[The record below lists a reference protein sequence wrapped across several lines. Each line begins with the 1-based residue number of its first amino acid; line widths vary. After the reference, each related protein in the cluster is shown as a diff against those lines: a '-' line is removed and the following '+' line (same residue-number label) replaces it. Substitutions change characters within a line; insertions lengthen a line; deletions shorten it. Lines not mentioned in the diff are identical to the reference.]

1 MLECWNACVSVEY
14 SRNWNTVATGI
25 QYSYWNARNAGM
37 PLFDDDV
44 ANVVVANYLFNTI
57 HIIIN
62 RKLNIISGKET
73 TGINDFNLNNI

>member
-1 MLECWNACVSVEY
+1 MP
-14 SRNWNTVATGI
+14 G
-25 QYSYWNARNAGM
+25 NAGM
-37 PLFDDDV
+37 PGMPLFDDV

>member
-37 PLFDDDV
+37 PLFDDV